1 MKIKINKSQNEIE
14 IIKDDSIKYAKISKY
29 THILFFSSVIIFFII
44 LKINNS
50 FSISTLLM
58 FIIIASFSIYYWSL
72 GIKNKYINEALK
84 INLEN
89 IKLEFLKDGDI
100 VYSKDIPRWK
110 VLKIKKKIPN
120 FEIYPNT
127 EAASVL
133 NRELVDKRPLKIIT
147 KDEVFLWGY
156 KVEEEKVDEIIKL
169 IKEFWNI
176 EN

>member
-1 MKIKINKSQNEIE
+1 MYKICKNFKI
-14 IIKDDSIKYAKISKY
+14 Y
-29 THILFFSSVIIFFII
+29 TYFIFSSVIIFFII

-50 FSISTLLM
+50 FSISTLII

-72 GIKNKYINEALK
+72 GIKNKYINEVLK

-100 VYSKDIPRWK
+100 VYSKDISRWK
-110 VLKIKKKIPN
+110 ALKIKKKIPN

-127 EAASVL
+127 EAANVL

-147 KDEVFLWGY
+147 KDEVFSWGY
-156 KVEEEKVDEIIKL
+156 KVEEEKADEIVKL

-176 EN
+176 ED